1 MKLNN
6 IIYILLL
13 LCGIALSGCKNN
25 VVDAG
30 ISALEKEDE
39 IVVNSDTFALVSS
52 LQECSAITFTPDSF
66 LLGECDSHFGTL
78 KADILTQLACPE
90 NSEYPQ
96 ADNLQVDSLVLY
108 LYYQNWYGDGL
119 APLGITV
126 YEMDKATLDYDSRY
140 PSDTTIA
147 TFCSLADSTRISE
160 RSHIVIADRPKD
172 SVASSND
179 TYIPCIRIK
188 LTDQFAKRFFAIKNF
203 TSQEAF
209 NQQFKGMYLV
219 SDFGGSTM
227 LYVKE
232 ISMAVYYHFTL
243 PRENQQD
250 TTVYDIK
257 AFYANSEVRQVN
269 RYIYPDREAILE
281 NLKQKSDT
289 NYIVSP
295 ANIYT
300 QLSIPM
306 DYVRQQITTQLGES
320 DNYRVYV
327 NRANLTVDV
336 LYEETSST
344 VARDQWDMP
353 ASYMLLLRE
362 DKIESFFAHNE
373 LPTDTVAILSNL
385 VTEVDTLGNISLY
398 YSYDLSGL
406 FTHQLRS
413 QDDVQELNFVLVP
426 VAVETSASSSSTVTS
441 VKPLQ
446 TVSATHVRSAN
457 SSEQPMDIEMV
468 YSGFHKMQY

>member
-1 MKLNN
+1 
-6 IIYILLL
+6 
-13 LCGIALSGCKNN
+13 
-25 VVDAG
+25 
-30 ISALEKEDE
+30 
-39 IVVNSDTFALVSS
+39 
-52 LQECSAITFTPDSF
+52 
-66 LLGECDSHFGTL
+66 
-78 KADILTQLACPE
+78 
-90 NSEYPQ
+90 
-96 ADNLQVDSLVLY
+96 
-108 LYYQNWYGDGL
+108 
-119 APLGITV
+119 
-126 YEMDKATLDYDSRY
+126 
-140 PSDTTIA
+140 
-147 TFCSLADSTRISE
+147 
-160 RSHIVIADRPKD
+160 
-172 SVASSND
+172 
-179 TYIPCIRIK
+179 
-188 LTDQFAKRFFAIKNF
+188 
-203 TSQEAF
+203 
-209 NQQFKGMYLV
+209 
-219 SDFGGSTM
+219 
-227 LYVKE
+227 
-232 ISMAVYYHFTL
+232 
-243 PRENQQD
+243 
-250 TTVYDIK
+250 
-257 AFYANSEVRQVN
+257 VN

-306 DYVRQQITTQLGES
+306 DYVRQQIATQLGES

-336 LYEETSST
+336 LYEETSSS

-362 DKIESFFAHNE
+362 DKMESFFAHNE

-468 YSGFHKMQY
+468 YSGFHKMHY